1 VLKTLAVVVLLALT
15 GCVPHKP
22 KPLATPGPT
31 IDQTVVAQHVAHI
44 VKMLKDYTDDKDAA
58 RYEQEEIAA
67 VQSDIDNFDMNG
79 NLEQEIDKLDDDI
92 RDLHDRDTEVANYN
106 FI

>member
-1 VLKTLAVVVLLALT
+1 MF
-15 GCVPHKP
+15 
-22 KPLATPGPT
+22 GPT
-31 IDQTVVAQHVAHI
+31 KIQTEAYQHI
-44 VKMLKDYTDDKDAA
+44 VATIKMLKDYTDDKDAA

-79 NLEQEIDKLDDDI
+79 NLQEEIDKLDDAML
-92 RDLHDRDTEVANYN
+92 DLHNRDTEVTHYD